1 MIMKFKSGDII
12 LTSRDSWVVKFMR
25 FFQSDPVKYGHA
37 MVVDMVH
44 NCVLEAGVTIRCTP
58 LEKAFVGRHKHYKV
72 LRYKNITDNQ
82 VKVMLKAMRS
92 LIGRLYSVKRI
103 FLQLLDHV
111 FYTNWFTKL
120 DKSKSSQ
127 ICSSYVSWGFGIAC
141 KIKFNGVNWTSA
153 DPDDISDEVEK
164 RPNLW
169 ETVCEI

>member
-1 MIMKFKSGDII
+1 MGFLYCFAYDKRK
-12 LTSRDSWVVKFMR
+12 
-25 FFQSDPVKYGHA
+25 KYH
-37 MVVDMVH
+37 
-44 NCVLEAGVTIRCTP
+44 I
-58 LEKAFVGRHKHYKV
+58 
-72 LRYKNITDNQ
+72 
-82 VKVMLKAMRS
+82 
-92 LIGRLYSVKRI
+92 
-103 FLQLLDHV
+103 